1 MRKSFLF
8 VFAFMAATTL
18 CARAAQSD
26 SMDCGEFDK
35 PITTHDYTSAPSDT
49 LQPHH
54 LEFARPFAP
63 SGRLKLHICRADLRV
78 NVRPDTREIKLTVNL
93 NTQSGSYTVANYV
106 QTFRI
111 QPDNGVIQLKFPKAA
126 HATVTVT
133 LPMGLNSDNEINLGY
148 GDLDFNATGSS
159 GHREINLGMGH
170 MQLVLNKDKSYSKME
185 VNVGLG
191 TLHDHR
197 PGGSDGHFTTTKEYA
212 GTGAGSLEIN
222 VGMGSLDIRN
232 E

>member
-1 MRKSFLF
+1 VRKSFLF

-18 CARAAQSD
+18 CARAAQNDSHD

-35 PITTHDYTSAPSDT
+35 PITTHEYTSSPSDI

-54 LEFARPFAP
+54 LQLTRPFAP
-63 SGRLKLHICRADLRV
+63 KLNICRADLRV
-78 NVRPDTREIKLTVNL
+78 NIQPNAKEIKLTVNL
-93 NTQSGSYTVANYV
+93 NTQSTNYTIANYI
-106 QTFRI
+106 QTI
-111 QPDNGVIQLKFPKAA
+111 HVQPDKGVIQLKFSKDA
-126 HATVTVT
+126 HASITVT
-133 LPMGLNSDNEINLGY
+133 LPMGLNSNNEINLGY
-148 GDLDFNATGSS
+148 GDLDFNATGSA
-159 GHREINLGMGH
+159 GHREFNVGMGH
-170 MQLVLNKDKSYSKME
+170 MNLLLDKDKSYAKMA

-212 GTGAGSLEIN
+212 GTGAGTLEIN

-232 E
+232 N